1 MNTNCKKEK
10 NSTSSKYFTW
20 GYFV

>member
-10 NSTSSKYFTW
+10 YSTPSKYFTW